1 MDQKLLI
8 VTANGTMGLSGS
20 DLADNAADPQVF
32 LMSSTGTA
40 PIDYGDRVTLLIEG
54 PSPVLRLRVEVDP
67 TGSHKVSANRVLP
80 GQKLPGPRIPVPPG
94 SGLPRPTPQPV
105 RSTDTFVVAQ
115 LPGGVGAFGA
125 GSEFALLSDYGCL
138 RCRNGYVQ
146 AGGAVDGDA
155 PARLGAKFQ

>member
-8 VTANGTMGLSGS
+8 LTANWTMGVSGS
-20 DLADNAADPQVF
+20 DLTDNVTVPQVF

-40 PIDYGDRVTLLIEG
+40 PINYGDRVTLLIEG
-54 PSPVLRLRVEVDP
+54 PSPILRLRVEVDP
-67 TGSHKVSANRVLP
+67 TGSHRVRANRVLP
-80 GQKLPGPRIPVPPG
+80 GTPLTGPRIPVPPG
-94 SGLPRPTPQPV
+94 SGLLRPTPQPAK
-105 RSTDTFVVAQ
+105 STDTFVVAQ

-146 AGGAVDGDA
+146 AGGAVDTDA
-155 PARLGAKFQ
+155 PARLSAKFQ